1 MDVVIVGAGE
11 VGHHL
16 AEILSGEAHRVT
28 VIDTDALKCQRLLES
43 LDVQAVVGDGATA
56 DVLTRCGTAK
66 ADLFIAVTA
75 NDHVNML
82 SCVLAS
88 ELGARRRILRLKDI
102 SPLSGYRYFYKH
114 SLGFDV
120 VLSTEELAADEI
132 VSAVSEQNALEVE
145 TFAEGKVHL
154 RRLRLPSGSELARA
168 PLAEVHLPSGVLIG
182 GVLRRERFFVPSE
195 EDQLAEDDQVYL
207 LGRSTDLDAFER
219 LTSPGPHGRRSVVV
233 MGAGGIGRSVAMRLA
248 RREDISLRVIER
260 SPVRAQELS
269 NRVPAGVMVLVGDA
283 TDLDLLLE
291 ERIGEANLFV
301 ATSEDD
307 ERNMVACQLAR
318 SLGVGRT
325 IALVNKGSYRQI
337 YDLLGIDRAIS
348 PRVLCASRIM
358 RFVRSSSVASVA
370 VIGEGR
376 GEVLEVEARFR
387 KGSARLKSIDL
398 PSGVMVGAIVRGGE
412 VAIPGPGSVIEDG
425 DHVILLAD
433 SEHAE
438 AAEALFREGLAD
450 ERD

>member
-16 AEILSGEAHRVT
+16 AEILSGEDHRVT
-28 VIDTDALKCQRLLES
+28 VIDTDPAKCQRLLES
-43 LDVQAVVGDGATA
+43 LDVQAVVGNGATA

-82 SCVLAS
+82 ACVLAS
-88 ELGARRRILRLKDI
+88 ELGAHRRILRLKDI

-132 VSAVSEQNALEVE
+132 VNAVSEQNALEVE
-145 TFAEGKVHL
+145 TFADGKVHL
-154 RRLRLPSGSELARA
+154 RRLRLQAESEITQG
-168 PLAEVHLPSGVLIG
+168 PLSGVRLPAGVQVG
-182 GVLRRERFFVPSE
+182 GVLRKDRFFVPDGA
-195 EDQLAEDDQVYL
+195 DQLAVDDQIYL
-207 LGRSTDLDAFER
+207 IGRSTDLDAFER
-219 LTSPGPHGRRSVVV
+219 MTVGGPRGRRSVVL
-233 MGAGGIGRSVAMRLA
+233 MGAGGIGRSVAIRLA
-248 RREDISLRVIER
+248 RREDISLRVVER
-260 SPVRAQELS
+260 SPQRAQELA
-269 NRVPAGVMVLVGDA
+269 NKVPAGVMVLVGDA

-301 ATSEDD
+301 ATSDDD

-348 PRVLCASRIM
+348 PRILCAGRIM
-358 RFVRSSSVASVA
+358 RFVRSSSAASVA

-376 GEVLEVEARFR
+376 AEVLEVEARFR
-387 KGSARLKSIDL
+387 KGSAKLKSIDL
-398 PSGVMVGAIVRGGE
+398 PKGVLVGAVVRGDE
-412 VAIPGPGSVIEDG
+412 VLLPSAGTVVEDG
-425 DHVILLAD
+425 DHVILFTDA
-433 SEHAE
+433 EHAQEVE
-438 AAEALFREGLAD
+438 ARFREGSDGDRA
-450 ERD
+450 